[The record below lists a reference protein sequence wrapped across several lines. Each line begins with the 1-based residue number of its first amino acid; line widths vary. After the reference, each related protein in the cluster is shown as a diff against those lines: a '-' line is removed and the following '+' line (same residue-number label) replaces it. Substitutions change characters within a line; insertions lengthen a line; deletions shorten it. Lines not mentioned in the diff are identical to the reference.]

1 VTTRQI
7 VSGEVLDTAALISWS
22 IDQMKNCFVLPSQ
35 RDELLKIAPEREM
48 IIDAADLIWESPKD
62 ESLERASKLAIETGD
77 MAGLSNVD
85 LGIMALS
92 LEGKRKLVTDDYRL
106 QNIAK
111 KAGIDWAPV
120 STEGIKKVW
129 KWQLKCIACKKIF
142 PTPEIP
148 NQKKSDWGECT
159 DCGTQLKLTKR
170 K

>member
-1 VTTRQI
+1 M
-7 VSGEVLDTAALISWS
+7 SGEVLDTAALISWS

-35 RDELLKIAPEREM
+35 RDELLRIAPEREI
-48 IIDAADLIWESPKD
+48 IIDAADLIWKTPKNGSM
-62 ESLERASKLAIETGD
+62 ELASKLAIETGD

-92 LEGKRKLVTDDYRL
+92 LEEKRKLVTDDYRL
-106 QNIAK
+106 QNLAQ
-111 KAGIDWAPV
+111 KAGIDWSPV
-120 STEGIKKVW
+120 STKGISELW

-142 PTPEIP
+142 PTPESP